1 MYLFGR
7 RQDLAFQKARGTIHQ
22 RNHMRLWLS
31 PFTYEG
37 KPVWVGQISRDIGV
51 RLTWQSPFFTTHK
64 IDPEVDESRDYLVE
78 DVLASETLE
87 RLAYVKGVG
96 SAPPAAPRPNLTA
109 DPYFTDGLR
118 AVMFLSAVP
127 VAAEEVS
134 YIRWAPLPND

>member
-1 MYLFGR
+1 M
-7 RQDLAFQKARGTIHQ
+7 
-22 RNHMRLWLS
+22 
-31 PFTYEG
+31 
-37 KPVWVGQISRDIGV
+37 
-51 RLTWQSPFFTTHK
+51 
-64 IDPEVDESRDYLVE
+64 E
-78 DVLASETLE
+78 DVLAAESLE

-96 SAPPAAPRPNLTA
+96 SASSAAPRPNLTG